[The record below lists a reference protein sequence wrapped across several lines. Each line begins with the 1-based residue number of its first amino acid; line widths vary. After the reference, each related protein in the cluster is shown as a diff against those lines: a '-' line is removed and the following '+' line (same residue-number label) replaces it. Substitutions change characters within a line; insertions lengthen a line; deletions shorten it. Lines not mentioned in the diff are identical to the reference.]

1 MKTLTWLGIF
11 AFFICNYLA
20 SVVAVEAANDVEA
33 IQERMSAIE
42 RALQQMAEI
51 SAQSAQTVKRLSENV
66 EKLANDYANFKKD
79 SSQRL
84 TLLEQGV
91 NELKLQQQRSLL
103 SASPQEQNK
112 KATERKYPPYPWE
125 AYSPNQQKV
134 TERTR
139 PVEDIIYV
147 REVYPSSVDAEL
159 PLSNEQMNH
168 RPYAV
173 YWILGLLGFASYFI
187 VHTSSF

>member
-1 MKTLTWLGIF
+1 MKTLVLTGII
-11 AFFICNYLA
+11 ALLICNSSSN
-20 SVVAVEAANDVEA
+20 SVVAVEENEA
-33 IQERMSAIE
+33 IQQRMSAVE
-42 RALQQMAEI
+42 QALQQMAEI
-51 SAQSAQTVKRLSENV
+51 STQSAQTIKRLSENV

-79 SSQRL
+79 ISQRL

-103 SASPQEQNK
+103 STSPQEQNK
-112 KATERKYPPYPWE
+112 KAPERKYPPYPWE

-134 TERTR
+134 TERTH

-147 REVYPSSVDAEL
+147 REVYPSSVDAEP
-159 PLSNEQMNH
+159 PLSNEQMNR

-173 YWILGLLGFASYFI
+173 YWILGLLGFASFFI
-187 VHTSSF
+187 VHTASF